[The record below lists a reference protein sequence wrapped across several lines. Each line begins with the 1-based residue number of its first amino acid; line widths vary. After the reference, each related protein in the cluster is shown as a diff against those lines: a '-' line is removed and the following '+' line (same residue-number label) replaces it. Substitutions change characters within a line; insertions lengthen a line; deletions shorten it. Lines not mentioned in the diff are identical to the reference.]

1 MNKDFVL
8 FNLREAHE
16 SLQRIIKDIES
27 QPDYDYGEYIVEMTH
42 LYHHVNTAWNAQNIN
57 QERVKRKTYSSGD
70 SFLKTIST
78 YQNERLLQLSI
89 SSHSME

>member
-8 FNLREAHE
+8 FNLREAHK

-42 LYHHVNTAWNAQNIN
+42 LYHHINTAWNAQNVN
-57 QERVKRKTYSSGD
+57 QERTKKC
-70 SFLKTIST
+70 
-78 YQNERLLQLSI
+78 NEEDFFKWRQFPKDDIYLSK
-89 SSHSME
+89 

>member
-42 LYHHVNTAWNAQNIN
+42 LYHHVNTAWNAQDVN
-57 QERVKRKTYSSGD
+57 QERAKKC
-70 SFLKTIST
+70 
-78 YQNERLLQLSI
+78 NEEDLFKWRQFPKDDIYLSK
-89 SSHSME
+89 

>member
-42 LYHHVNTAWNAQNIN
+42 LYNHVNIAWNAQNVN
-57 QERVKRKTYSSGD
+57 QERAKKCIEEDFFKCRQFPKDDIY
-70 SFLKTIST
+70 
-78 YQNERLLQLSI
+78 LSK
-89 SSHSME
+89 